1 MTKTTTTTRSLA
13 AMLGLFLTIA
23 VPAAAS
29 AHGGRDIDLHVGG
42 AYGSCYFD
50 LHSELTKR
58 QFRTFAAEAGQ
69 LGRFRPVSGAGTLG
83 PGNFEID
90 LGYAYFFLDDAKG
103 AWNNTMSHPQSDHYL
118 GEELG
123 IPYLALRVGL
133 TDRIDGELYGT
144 LNPGSNYGL
153 VGLAAKIRLI
163 QQDEQL
169 PVAVAIRPSA
179 SALLGPSEVQ
189 VYVLSTDVIVSRNFH
204 GLEPFVGAAVN
215 TSAAID
221 NSDDTDVGHQS
232 ATRAIAFAGVDYNW
246 RFLSIGAQAEVSDI
260 VALDMRVGGRF

>member
-1 MTKTTTTTRSLA
+1 MTKTLA
-13 AMLGLFLTIA
+13 ATMGLLLTIA
-23 VPAAAS
+23 VPALAS
-29 AHGGRDIDLHVGG
+29 ADGGRDIDLHVGR
-42 AYGSCYFD
+42 AHSECWFD

-69 LGRFRPVSGAGTLG
+69 LGHFRPVSGAGTLG

-123 IPYLALRVGL
+123 IPYLTLRVGL
-133 TDRIDGELYGT
+133 TERVDGELYGT

-153 VGLAAKIRLI
+153 VGVATKIRLM
-163 QQDEQL
+163 QQDEGL
-169 PVAVAIRPSA
+169 PVAIAIRPSA

-204 GLEPFVGAAVN
+204 GLEPFVGATVN

-221 NSDDTDVGHQS
+221 NSDDTDVGHQA

-246 RFLSIGAQAEVSDI
+246 RFLSIGAQAEVSDL
-260 VALDMRVGGRF
+260 VAFDLRLGGRF